1 MGNLQLE
8 YSTGFIILCGLF
20 ALGLSLFLYFKDTR
34 WKDKAGYIPIALGFI
49 RFLATFLLSFL
60 LLSPYLTYFDQRTE
74 SPLLILAVDN
84 SESIQLTSEATL
96 EKFKLA
102 VDQWE
107 SRFSNYELE
116 ILSIGEKVRPIDSLS
131 FDEQQTNLSALQ
143 DFIDNQY
150 AGRTVGALVMASDGL
165 YNVGQN
171 PMYSSSQFAYPIYT
185 IGLGDSTKR
194 RDALIKQIFHNDIVY
209 LGDQF
214 LLQVDIEA
222 EQMNG
227 LSSKVQLLRKRND
240 QFQFVEEKSIT
251 YEGGSFFKTVEFK
264 VAPSQSGLQQYR
276 IQLSRKNEEA
286 SFQNNV
292 KDFYIDVIDGRQKI
306 LISSAQPHPDLTA
319 LRQILTEYGNYEI
332 DLQLLQQANTN
343 IVPEQ
348 YDLIVLH
355 QLPSNRA
362 NQRLQKVLLDNR
374 QPKLFLVG
382 KQTDLPK
389 LNRNQNLL
397 QITPMNGSPNL
408 VDAAFHNNFNAFQIE
423 SSEAGLFESF
433 PPLEAPF
440 GKYVTTGNLQVL
452 FHQRIGDLTTEY
464 PLLAMGEE
472 KGVRMGFIIG
482 EGLWRWRLFDFMD
495 DQEHNS
501 LNALV
506 DQIIK
511 YLSIKEDRRRF
522 KLTPSARLINENESI
537 SFRAELYN
545 ESFEPVTDEDIT
557 LTIRDEDKKEYNF
570 LFSRAQEFYSL
581 DAGFLAPGNYTYEAR
596 VSRNG
601 QSFNEKGSF
610 SVEKI
615 QLERYQTQAN
625 RDILRTLSAASGGLY
640 FDMDELDALYSAIS
654 DQQSLKDVL
663 YTTARTQGFIDLKWI
678 FWVLFALLASEWI
691 ARRLAGTY

>member
-1 MGNLQLE
+1 VGNLQLE
-8 YSTGFIILCGLF
+8 YSTGFIILCGLL
-20 ALGLSLFLYFKDTR
+20 ALGLSLFLYFKDSR
-34 WKDKAGYIPIALGFI
+34 WKDKAAYIPIVLGLI
-49 RFLATFLLSFL
+49 RFGATFLLSFL

-74 SPLLILAVDN
+74 SPLLLLAVDN
-84 SESIQLTSEATL
+84 SESIQSTPDSTL
-96 EKFKLA
+96 QQFKVA

-116 ILSIGEKVRPIDSLS
+116 ILSLGESVKPLDSLS
-131 FDEQQTNLSALQ
+131 FDEQQTNLSALM
-143 DFIDNQY
+143 DYIDNQY
-150 AGRTVGALVMASDGL
+150 AGRTVGALVIASDGL

-171 PMYSSSQFAYPIYT
+171 PMYSTNQFSCPIYT
-185 IGLGDSTKR
+185 LGLGDTTKR
-194 RDALIKQIFHNDIVY
+194 RDALVKQIFHNDIVY

-227 LSSKVQLLRKRND
+227 LTSKVQLLRKRND
-240 QFQFVEEKSIT
+240 QFQLVEEKAIT
-251 YEGGSFFKTVEFK
+251 YEGGRFFTTVEFK
-264 VAPSQSGLQQYR
+264 VAPNQAGLQQYKV
-276 IQLSRKNEEA
+276 QLSQQNAEA
-286 SFQNNV
+286 SFQNNS
-292 KDFYIDVIDGRQKI
+292 KDFYIEVIDGRQKI
-306 LISSAQPHPDLTA
+306 LIASAQPHPDLTA
-319 LRQILTEYGNYEI
+319 LRQILTQYGNYEI
-332 DLQLLQQANTN
+332 ELKLLQQATPNV
-343 IVPEQ
+343 VPEQ
-348 YDLIVLH
+348 YDLLILH
-355 QLPSNRA
+355 QLPSQRV
-362 NQRLQKVLLDNR
+362 NQRLQKVLLENQ
-374 QPKLFLVG
+374 QPKLFLLG
-382 KQTDLPK
+382 KQADLTS
-389 LNRNQNLL
+389 LNRIQKLL

-408 VDAAFHNNFNAFQIE
+408 VDAAFHNNFNAFQIDP
-423 SSEAGLFESF
+423 SEAVRFENF
-433 PPLEAPF
+433 PPMEAPF
-440 GKYVTTGNLQVL
+440 GKYAPTGNLQVL

-464 PLLAMGEE
+464 PLIAIGEE
-472 KGVRMGFIIG
+472 RGVRIGFING

-501 LNALV
+501 LNTLV
-506 DQIIK
+506 DQMIK

-557 LTIRDEDKKEYNF
+557 MTIRDEDNKEYNF
-570 LFSRAQEFYSL
+570 LFSRAQDFYSL
-581 DAGFLAPGNYTYEAR
+581 DAGFLAPGNYTYEAA

-601 QSFNEKGSF
+601 QNFKEEGSF

-625 RDILRTLSAASGGLY
+625 RDLLRTLSAASGGSY
-640 FDMDELDALYSAIS
+640 FEMDELEALSSEIS